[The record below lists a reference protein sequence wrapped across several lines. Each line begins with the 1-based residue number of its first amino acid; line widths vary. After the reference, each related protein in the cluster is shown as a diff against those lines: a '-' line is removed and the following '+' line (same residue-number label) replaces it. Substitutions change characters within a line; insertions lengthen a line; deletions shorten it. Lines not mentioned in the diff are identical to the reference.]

1 MRFAAFLALVL
12 ALVSAASRAG
22 ADVVLV
28 GAAGGPTPALVGRGG
43 EIFRWEDGAW
53 RRVAGGVA
61 GDLSVA
67 RGPSAR
73 DVWALGRRVFHH
85 DGTAWSALPE
95 VGRASVLAADGSIV
109 PGVAH
114 GRSIRLRAGG
124 QWTPLAAAPAP
135 VTAFWAGGARD
146 AVAVT
151 DAGVVRWNGRAW
163 RPVSGAAGALG
174 VAGVD
179 GVALILCA
187 DGLRRGGRKL
197 ATPPGLAGAPLAA
210 ASAARKLFVLYPTA
224 LARVDANA
232 LVLVAALPEGAG
244 EPAALLARGDDVVV
258 AARRGAVWAWRDGW
272 RAETIV
278 DDAAPAAA
286 RAGSPPAVAH

>member
-1 MRFAAFLALVL
+1 
-12 ALVSAASRAG
+12 
-22 ADVVLV
+22 
-28 GAAGGPTPALVGRGG
+28 
-43 EIFRWEDGAW
+43 
-53 RRVAGGVA
+53 
-61 GDLSVA
+61 
-67 RGPSAR
+67 
-73 DVWALGRRVFHH
+73 
-85 DGTAWSALPE
+85 
-95 VGRASVLAADGSIV
+95 
-109 PGVAH
+109 
-114 GRSIRLRAGG
+114 
-124 QWTPLAAAPAP
+124 
-135 VTAFWAGGARD
+135 FWAGGARD

-197 ATPPGLAGAPLAA
+197 ATTPGLAGAPLAA

-258 AARRGAVWAWRDGW
+258 AAPPGPGGAGGGGGVGGGGAGGGAERTVDGAW
-272 RAETIV
+272 
-278 DDAAPAAA
+278 PASA